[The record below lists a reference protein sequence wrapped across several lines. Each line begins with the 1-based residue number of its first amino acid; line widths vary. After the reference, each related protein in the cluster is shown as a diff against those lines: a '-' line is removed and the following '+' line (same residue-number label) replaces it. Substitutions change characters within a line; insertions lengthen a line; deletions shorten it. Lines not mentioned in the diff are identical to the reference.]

1 MADIDE
7 LQALEP
13 GDLLADR
20 AYRQL
25 SRAILRNQLV
35 AGTPLS
41 VPELARRLNISR
53 SPVREAVQRLIYDG
67 LAANVPHRGA
77 IVSEIKPDDF
87 RGLLEVRQVLEGL
100 AARLA
105 TERATDDDLRSLN
118 DVLEDHAG
126 ARVRRRARQ
135 RGARHPVPH
144 HHPGGGGQ
152 RRSQHDPPPHP
163 GPRSP
168 VPLHPVAGQAQH
180 PGRAG
185 GAPGGLRRHGRPR
198 CRRGRAGGAAAHLEP
213 HLPRRRGDSRHS
225 PRPPLRRG
233 AADRDDG
240 RDRATGRTAW
250 HGPAR
255 RRRGLG
261 VPTRRHA
268 QGHRQLRLLVGPAPA
283 GRPLGRHA
291 AQPAP
296 AGPHREARR
305 HCGARRRRRRRRAH
319 PRGRPG

>member
-1 MADIDE
+1 MADVDE

-25 SRAILRNQLV
+25 SRAILRNQLA

-105 TERATDDDLRSLN
+105 TERATDDDLRSLH
-118 DVLEDHAG
+118 DVLEDHARRAPG
-126 ARVRRRARQ
+126 RRARQ

-144 HHPGGGGQ
+144 HHP
-152 RRSQHDPPPHP
+152 
-163 GPRSP
+163 
-168 VPLHPVAGQAQH
+168 
-180 PGRAG
+180 
-185 GAPGGLRRHGRPR
+185 
-198 CRRGRAGGAAAHLEP
+198 
-213 HLPRRRGDSRHS
+213 
-225 PRPPLRRG
+225 
-233 AADRDDG
+233 
-240 RDRATGRTAW
+240 
-250 HGPAR
+250 
-255 RRRGLG
+255 
-261 VPTRRHA
+261 
-268 QGHRQLRLLVGPAPA
+268 
-283 GRPLGRHA
+283 
-291 AQPAP
+291 
-296 AGPHREARR
+296 
-305 HCGARRRRRRRRAH
+305 
-319 PRGRPG
+319 